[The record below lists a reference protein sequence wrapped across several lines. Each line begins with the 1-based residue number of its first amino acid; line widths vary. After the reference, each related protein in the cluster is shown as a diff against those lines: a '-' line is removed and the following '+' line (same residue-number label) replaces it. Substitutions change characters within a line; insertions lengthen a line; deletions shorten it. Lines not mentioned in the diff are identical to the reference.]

1 MENLRMNK
9 RNIIKLISVGVL
21 TLALSGFKLPTLGGG
36 GDSGGGDWK
45 AIAGDFNSAFQ
56 KISQGMSLVLDGIV
70 ESQKAIGI
78 KTTAAIELKNETDK
92 IKSGSAVPV
101 EMIEKQTKYIK
112 SATEELASAIASK
125 TLTAKE
131 KAALAAAS
139 ANYFKGAVS
148 AVPGYI
154 KVFITFKSA
163 QKAGTPKPMDLMGAA
178 KDIPTIL
185 SNAPAMFEMIPVT
198 YDAFQT
204 YQKSLKAANIEIP
217 AATTDAIAKGKSDL
231 MSGMAG

>member
-1 MENLRMNK
+1 MNK

-21 TLALSGFKLPTLGGG
+21 TLALTGFKLPTLGGG
-36 GDSGGGDWK
+36 SDSGGGDWK

-56 KISQGMSLVLDGIV
+56 KISQGMSMVLDGIV

-78 KTTAAIELKNETDK
+78 KTTAAIQLKNEINK
-92 IKSGSAVPV
+92 IESGSAVPV
-101 EMIEKQTKYIK
+101 EIVEKQLKYVTT
-112 SATEELASAIASK
+112 ATEEIASALEGK

-139 ANYFKGAVS
+139 VNYFKGAVS

-163 QKAGTPKPMDLMGAA
+163 QKAGTPGPMDLIGAA

-217 AATTDAIAKGKSDL
+217 AATTDAINKGKADV